1 LIVDANNTTDTH
13 VVNDLRH
20 WVAPNAGLQLIV
32 QANGSSAPQEL
43 SPRIALMRYEYL
55 QALRTTKA
63 ADSPRADDVHLLM
76 PLYTEEIY
84 FIVRRDS
91 PLKFIHEIAAARI
104 NVGPD
109 ASARRLTVGR
119 LYKAMFESALPSET
133 LTFLPDAE
141 ALKKLVNDKAID
153 VVVIVAAQPAKSLAN
168 LPTQISRAI
177 KLLTLDPQNPAT
189 RRAIDVFL
197 PVTIRHGSYDTW
209 LHEDARSLAT
219 MTFLVSTGTLQEE
232 ATKRLESFARALC
245 RNLPTLRANGHPKW
259 REVRPDFE
267 FDVGW
272 PYSPIAKAAFQ
283 SCAIEAS
290 ATTSVVRR

>member
-1 LIVDANNTTDTH
+1 
-13 VVNDLRH
+13 
-20 WVAPNAGLQLIV
+20 
-32 QANGSSAPQEL
+32 
-43 SPRIALMRYEYL
+43 
-55 QALRTTKA
+55 
-63 ADSPRADDVHLLM
+63 M

-91 PLKFIHEIAAARI
+91 PLKFIHEIAKARI

-119 LYKAMFESALPSET
+119 LYRAMFESAMPSET

-141 ALKKLVNDKAID
+141 ALKKLVDDKSID
-153 VVVIVAAQPAKSLAN
+153 VVLIVAAQPTKSLEN
-168 LPTQISRAI
+168 LPPQISGAI

-197 PVTIRHGSYDTW
+197 PVTIRQGNYGAW
-209 LHEDARSLAT
+209 LHEDTRSLAT
-219 MTFLVSTGTLQEE
+219 MAFLVSTGTLDED

-245 RNLPTLRANGHPKW
+245 RNLAVLRANGHPKW

-267 FDVGW
+267 VDVGW
-272 PYSPIAKAAFQ
+272 PYSRVAKAVFQ
-283 SCAIEAS
+283 SCTTETS
-290 ATTSVVRR
+290 TTTSVVRR